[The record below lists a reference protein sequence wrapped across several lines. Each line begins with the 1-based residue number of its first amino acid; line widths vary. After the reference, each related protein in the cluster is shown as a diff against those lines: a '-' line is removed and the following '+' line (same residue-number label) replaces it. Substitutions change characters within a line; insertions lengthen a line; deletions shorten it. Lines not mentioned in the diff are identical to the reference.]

1 MVWKSWGR
9 RLLLSAVVLLFSGAA
24 GGAAAGDVSLSLTS
38 APPRVSTSAS
48 AVFAFRA
55 VQSSGWTCGDCAIT
69 CKVGKLHLVAAPAL
83 YVSFTIL
90 NAFRFSNVR
99 AHLVG
104 FNQRNPNTVPPTAT
118 VAAESAFTAAPNVSV
133 LVSLSEPCP
142 GGGGFTCNA
151 TYCDLIVY
159 GPGRVEPST
168 LEAVEPGLRYSV
180 AVSPSPD
187 VDYGRMILVM
197 RRGFCTD
204 VAGHRFRRSSNS
216 SFTLRFD
223 KRSDSM
229 NITASIPQKLLQI
242 QGAMR
247 VVEATNDDREL
258 RIYMSFAEPVM
269 NTSAEILAA
278 LTATG
283 AVLTPTNRSTLG
295 NRRFGFVVNKI
306 SSTAVVTVA
315 CDTSSVISRQGT
327 PILAVDKLVSVQ
339 VAENTAQDVA
349 GNPNLPSDRLQV
361 RHYSVPASSSS
372 IAIIATVIFAATAI
386 VATLL
391 TVSTSSLIA
400 SGAMARP
407 SSYSISE
414 PSRNLLRM
422 ACHIQIFAL
431 SRWLSINL
439 PVEYYEL
446 AKGIEWTIPYIRLPW
461 EGPSADPFVGYST
474 MPAIAY
480 SELVDRSDV
489 VQADPYYPG
498 AAPGGQQ
505 QIMPMQ
511 IPVEGKPPAIP
522 LQTPALDGK
531 PLTAMEYRSFFE
543 VTWISVF
550 LLAFD
555 FGLHALH
562 LWMLNEYCMAEMQNQ
577 DMKPEA
583 QIIMKLQDLDGWK
596 YFGRNMLWLGVIG
609 GGLMLLH
616 LLLLLYLRLRYRGGT
631 GKYGALV
638 LPRFEIMLAILA
650 IPCVSQAS
658 AALIRGGT
666 TGGLAVGIVLIGILT
681 AFLVALLLFL
691 SLGITTGR
699 LLQYKEVH
707 QEGQEHRWY
716 QEILFFML
724 LKKPFIKKRVQLVEI
739 VAVASQVFVFVA
751 CLVLIDRN
759 SGELEEVEES
769 GGVGIA
775 MLGVFSLA
783 FAAQVCNEWNALYRQ
798 GGGAVAGWRGRHGSD
813 GAGRGSEEFE
823 RAVVAWAAARDGQ
836 GELQQG
842 RGGPVQQHRVQGEE
856 EPELVGDVAVRGLQG
871 QGGVEAQVQGAAQ
884 GFGGHLLQ
892 QVGKQARGSIM
903 VGK

>member
-9 RLLLSAVVLLFSGAA
+9 RLLLSAVVLLCSGAA
-24 GGAAAGDVSLSLTS
+24 GAAAAGDVSLSLTT
-38 APPRVSTSAS
+38 APPRISTSAS

-69 CKVGKLHLVAAPAL
+69 CKLDGERR
-83 YVSFTIL
+83 SD
-90 NAFRFSNVR
+90 
-99 AHLVG
+99 
-104 FNQRNPNTVPPTAT
+104 
-118 VAAESAFTAAPNVSV
+118 
-133 LVSLSEPCP
+133 C
-142 GGGGFTCNA
+142 GGNGNGTEV
-151 TYCDLIVY
+151 LIVY

-168 LEAVEPGLRYSV
+168 LEAVVPGLRYSV

-229 NITASIPQKLLQI
+229 NITASIPEKLLQI

-269 NTSAEILAA
+269 NSSAEVLAA
-278 LTATG
+278 LTVTG

-295 NRRFGFVVNKI
+295 NRRFGYVVNKI

-327 PILAVDKLVSVQ
+327 PVYSSQPLTFLYDTRRPSVKLATSTVRTSSHTIPVLIKFEKPVFNFTSSAVQLSGGKLLSFAFSFHEASKSIYTMQILAVDKLVSVQ

-372 IAIIATVIFAATAI
+372 IATIATVIFAATAI

-505 QIMPMQ
+505 QQIMPMQ
-511 IPVEGKPPAIP
+511 IPVEGKPPATP
-522 LQTPALDGK
+522 LQIPALDGK

-543 VTWISVF
+543 
-550 LLAFD
+550 
-555 FGLHALH
+555 
-562 LWMLNEYCMAEMQNQ
+562 NQ

-609 GGLMLLH
+609 GGLVMLH

-650 IPCVSQAS
+650 MPCISQAS
-658 AALIRGGT
+658 AALIRGT
-666 TGGLAVGIVLIGILT
+666 
-681 AFLVALLLFL
+681 
-691 SLGITTGR
+691 
-699 LLQYKEVH
+699 
-707 QEGQEHRWY
+707 
-716 QEILFFML
+716 
-724 LKKPFIKKRVQLVEI
+724 PFI
-739 VAVASQVFVFVA
+739 S
-751 CLVLIDRN
+751 
-759 SGELEEVEES
+759 
-769 GGVGIA
+769 
-775 MLGVFSLA
+775 ML
-783 FAAQVCNEWNALYRQ
+783 
-798 GGGAVAGWRGRHGSD
+798 
-813 GAGRGSEEFE
+813 
-823 RAVVAWAAARDGQ
+823 
-836 GELQQG
+836 
-842 RGGPVQQHRVQGEE
+842 
-856 EPELVGDVAVRGLQG
+856 
-871 QGGVEAQVQGAAQ
+871 
-884 GFGGHLLQ
+884 
-892 QVGKQARGSIM
+892 
-903 VGK
+903 